1 MTTSSTR
8 KPPYGN
14 IKFTS
19 INEYHAAQTPD
30 VQKMLDELK
39 TVISE
44 AAPHATE
51 TISYN
56 MPAFKQGRVLVYY
69 AAHSHHIGF
78 YPTPGPLQQF
88 TDELEGFVTS
98 KGAVQFPLD
107 KPLPVALIRK
117 MVQYRVAE
125 EGGRAKPQKLGR

>member
-1 MTTSSTR
+1 MANSSNR
-8 KPPYGN
+8 KPAYGT
-14 IKFTS
+14 IKFSS
-19 INEYHAAQTPD
+19 IDEYHAAQTPEVRTLLD
-30 VQKMLDELK
+30 KLSSVIQK
-39 TVISE
+39 
-44 AAPHATE
+44 AAPLASE

-69 AAHSHHIGF
+69 AAHSQHIGF
-78 YPTPGPLQQF
+78 YPTPAPLQVF
-88 TDELEGFVTS
+88 ANELEGFVTS

-125 EGGRAKPQKLGR
+125 EGQRGKGTKVK